1 MPGKIQIPPAKPRWA
16 FPQPQREILDKWK
29 PMGLGSLPFSV
40 TEMAT
45 MELTAHRDLPA
56 VQPSGSRSP
65 TLFLLFLVSTLGE
78 SNGHKAP
85 GWEG

>member
-1 MPGKIQIPPAKPRWA
+1 
-16 FPQPQREILDKWK
+16 
-29 PMGLGSLPFSV
+29 
-40 TEMAT
+40 
-45 MELTAHRDLPA
+45 MELIAYRDLPA
-56 VQPSGSRSP
+56 VQPSRSRSP